1 MEDKQNQWENNMAP
15 NTHYWPC
22 LKNGRGTDKW
32 EYISA
37 LFMDL
42 SRSFDTINQ
51 DLMPTKQDGML
62 LFNLFIKDLVLSI
75 QYTLLSNYADDNAL
89 LRISSNL
96 HIKKQS

>member
-1 MEDKQNQWENNMAP
+1 
-15 NTHYWPC
+15 
-22 LKNGRGTDKW
+22 
-32 EYISA
+32 
-37 LFMDL
+37 MDL